1 MLNEREIP
9 VVTISHHF
17 RKPGEC
23 FFKCFF
29 VVTKEN
35 MLFSLVGY
43 QEHNWE
49 AIQILFE
56 WKQSLKVTSNFGQYM
71 CSNILCLMCIICSYF
86 VAFTCKG

>member
-9 VVTISHHF
+9 VVTISHYF

-29 VVTKEN
+29 VVIKEN

-43 QEHNWE
+43 EEHNRE
-49 AIQILFE
+49 AIKILFE
-56 WKQSLKVTSNFGQYM
+56 
-71 CSNILCLMCIICSYF
+71 
-86 VAFTCKG
+86 